1 VEPFLVG
8 PLLTSTVSLSAAL
21 PALRP
26 PEVLGGRDLVGLA
39 CLLASLPLGL
49 AALAAFAMLCAISWP
64 TLCEYAALALGLL
77 GVTYFYGLKA
87 SAAAAGASYLAASAF
102 DIALHAYKCGCLAPL
117 ERPEPLSAAPA
128 ALQSMLPTLG
138 AYELLAILA
147 ILLLLFGSRKIPEL
161 ARALGQ
167 SIREFRRAQREDLS
181 DEAGEKRGA

>member
-1 VEPFLVG
+1 MEPFLVG

-26 PEVLGGRDLVGLA
+26 PEVLGGRDLAGLA

-49 AALAAFAMLCAISWP
+49 AALAAFAMLPSIASALPIYLEAVVESGGLEVACAISWP

-102 DIALHAYKCGCLAPL
+102 DIALHAYKCGCYAPEL
-117 ERPEPLSAAPA
+117 IGLDALLIGMWWNVVALSAM
-128 ALQSMLPTLG
+128 MLGMIVGVWLR
-138 AYELLAILA
+138 
-147 ILLLLFGSRKIPEL
+147 GSP
-161 ARALGQ
+161 
-167 SIREFRRAQREDLS
+167 
-181 DEAGEKRGA
+181 